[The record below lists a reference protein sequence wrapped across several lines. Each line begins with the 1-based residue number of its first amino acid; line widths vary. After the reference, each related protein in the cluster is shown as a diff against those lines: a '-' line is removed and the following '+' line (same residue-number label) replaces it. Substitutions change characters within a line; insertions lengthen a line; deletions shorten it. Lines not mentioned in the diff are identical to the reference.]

1 MINIHNLGFSYPD
14 KTRIFSNFNWNTS
27 QNESWSVLGLSGSG
41 KTTLLY
47 LLAGL
52 IKADT
57 GQIDIAGSKI
67 NRVRPETG
75 FIMQDHGLLPW
86 AKVRDNIQLG
96 FKIRKFYGPDKKHAP
111 EYSKYDKA
119 LEKQAVDYWLD
130 RLSITS
136 IKDKYPS
143 QISGGQKQRVAI
155 ARTMVLK
162 PDLLLMD
169 EPFASLDVK
178 TRDSLQNLILK
189 LDKDNK
195 QSRIL
200 VTHNLEEAVYLG
212 SKIIVITGEGIEP
225 EIFENPGAGSL
236 DYKNSSSYIK
246 RCNKLKDVLESLG

>member
-14 KTRIFSNFNWNTS
+14 KTRIFSNFNWNTR

-52 IKADT
+52 IKADA
-57 GQIDIAGSKI
+57 GQIKIAGNEI

-75 FIMQDHGLLPW
+75 FIMQEHGLLPW
-86 AKVRDNIQLG
+86 AKVKDNIQLG

-111 EYSKYDKA
+111 EYSKSDKP
-119 LEKQAVDYWLD
+119 LEKKILDYWLD
-130 RLSITS
+130 RLSISS
-136 IKDKYPS
+136 IQDKYPS

-155 ARTMVLK
+155 ARTMVLS

-212 SKIIVITGEGIEP
+212 SKILVIKEEGQKP

-236 DYKNSSSYIK
+236 DYKETNSYLNM
-246 RCNKLKDVLESLG
+246 CNKLKSVMGTL

>member
-1 MINIHNLGFSYPD
+1 MINVNNLGFSYPD
-14 KTRIFSNFNWNTS
+14 KTKIFSNFNWNTE

-47 LLAGL
+47 LLSGL

-57 GQIDIAGSKI
+57 GQIAIAGSKI

-86 AKVRDNIQLG
+86 VKVRENIQLG

-111 EYSKYDKA
+111 EYSKSDKA

-136 IKDKYPS
+136 IQEKYPS

-178 TRDSLQNLILK
+178 TRDSLQN
-189 LDKDNK
+189 
-195 QSRIL
+195 RIL
-200 VTHNLEEAVYLG
+200 V
-212 SKIIVITGEGIEP
+212 IRGEGVEP

-236 DYKNSSSYIK
+236 DYKNSSSYSTMY
-246 RCNKLKDVLESLG
+246 NKLKYVLESLG